1 MKEFGM
7 DSFSRLLPQVST
19 QQEEGEPYENR
30 GSRPAEQSNATILA
44 SEIAVLTEIVR
55 RTSPCIPDPAGGLRY
70 ATKGEFND
78 IKDAIRQELFSPKPA
93 NIVTQEMLLE
103 VVGGLTQQ
111 LAEVSA
117 RLEEVTAPAAA
128 TAKPAKKKASADE

>member
-7 DSFSRLLPQVST
+7 DSFSRLLPQVSA
-19 QQEEGEPYENR
+19 QQEGDDPYENR

-55 RTSPCIPDPAGGLRY
+55 RTSPCIPDADKGLRY

-93 NIVTQEMLLE
+93 NVVTQEMLLE

-128 TAKPAKKKASADE
+128 ATKAVKKRVAADE